1 MGQVRWAGWT
11 VAIATAL
18 VISGGQVVRADVQ
31 SDRPAAIVV
40 YPDIDVDV
48 SGGVDTVIRLTN
60 TNQTTPILAWCFFVD
75 ANSHCSGGANDGHV
89 CTANPGLCEG
99 GFCVPGW
106 QETDFRITLTASQ
119 PIEWLAS
126 QGLADGDLPLASGRC
141 SRNPGRACGSDAD
154 CNPFPG
160 GTCTQSNAGT
170 RIPPVPEDPFEGELR
185 CIAID
190 SNGVP
195 VARNDLKGEGI
206 LETATTSNLDVASY
220 NAIGI
225 QSTGASSGAT
235 NELVIGPGSSGEYNG
250 CPNYLI
256 LNHFFDDAND
266 PVPNSQDTSVT
277 TDLVLV
283 PCSADYLRQIPGA
296 AVVQYL
302 VFNEFEQR
310 FSTSQT
316 VKCFQ
321 ETQLCNIGGGQCGRS
336 IFNVA
341 VAGTLTGQT
350 RLYPIGISIPAPNA
364 AIPSGLLGIA
374 VEHHIQSGG
383 LERSAAFNLHMQG
396 QRDAADTITIP

>member
-60 TNQTTPILAWCFFVD
+60 TNQLTPILAWCFFVD
-75 ANSHCSGGANDGHV
+75 ANSHCSGGTNDGHV
-89 CTANPGLCEG
+89 CTTDPSLCAG

-126 QGLADGDLPLASGRC
+126 QGLADGDLPLASGVC
-141 SRNPGRACGSDAD
+141 QRNPLRACGGDSD

-225 QSTGASSGAT
+225 QATGAPSGAT

-310 FSTSQT
+310 FSTSKT

-321 ETQLCNIGGGQCGRS
+321 EIQLCNIDTPQCSNS

-350 RLYPIGISIPAPNA
+350 RLNPIGIPIPAPNA

-374 VEHHIQSGG
+374 VEHHSQSSG

>member
-48 SGGVDTVIRLTN
+48 DHNVDTVIRLAN
-60 TNQTTPILAWCFFVD
+60 TNQSSAILAWCFYTD
-75 ANSHCSGGANDGHV
+75 ANSHCSGGSADGQV
-89 CTANPGLCEG
+89 CTSDPGVCEG
-99 GFCVPGW
+99 GFCVPSC
-106 QETDFRITLTASQ
+106 QETDFRIQLTAGQ
-119 PIEWLAS
+119 PIEWRAS
-126 QGLADGDLPLASGRC
+126 AGLADSDLPLQNGVC
-141 SRNPGRACGSDAD
+141 QHNPLRGCGSDAD

-160 GTCTQSNAGT
+160 GSCTQSNAGT
-170 RIPPVPEDPFEGELR
+170 RIPPVPETFFEGELR
-185 CIAID
+185 CIEID
-190 SNGVP
+190 AKGVP
-195 VARNDLKGEGI
+195 LASNDLKGEGI
-206 LETATTSNLDVASY
+206 LETATTTNLDVASY

-225 QSTGASSGAT
+225 QATGTPSGAT
-235 NELVIGPGSSGEYNG
+235 NELVLGGSTPEYNG

-256 LNHFFDDAND
+256 LDHFFDGATD
-266 PVPNSQDTSVT
+266 PVPNSNENEIT

-283 PCSADYLRQIPGA
+283 PCSTDFLRQIPGA

-310 FSTSQT
+310 FSTSKAT
-316 VKCFQ
+316 RCFQ
-321 ETQLCNIGGGQCGRS
+321 EIQISNIDTPQNNNS
-336 IFNVA
+336 IFNVN

-350 RLYPIGISIPAPNA
+350 RINAIGVSSPPPNA

-374 VEHHIQSGG
+374 VEHH
-383 LERSAAFNLHMQG
+383 ETRSAAFNLNQQG
-396 QRDAADTITIP
+396 ARDAADTITVP